1 MLIESASTSCE
12 SAALGVHVADRC
24 EKEGPFIPVETGRSR
39 NYGMRHASPASEA
52 LASVMPSVRL
62 LVGVMTFNHTG
73 RAARRAK
80 IRQLCHTGDSS
91 ALFFVIPADSPDVD
105 TDRPDML
112 RLHVPAVRRG
122 VSGKYLLQ
130 NAYFRSAAA
139 SLPKTVRYVARMDDD
154 AIVNAAAIEAQL
166 RIVDAARERDELV
179 LYGPFRNW
187 CPLAPASP
195 ACPNPPAC
203 PPRPPASLGAN
214 PRRYLWHA
222 ESMQASCWAF
232 NLDRWHL
239 GLRRW
244 REQERRANGTASARF
259 GGLRPGEPYEP
270 AGRGPHE
277 CLRPGQ
283 IGPFPFAAGPFIA
296 LSVALIRTIVAHPA
310 FDRDEARHTRE
321 TAAHPGDAALGD
333 CSSRRDLGVNS

>member
-1 MLIESASTSCE
+1 MNDPGIPES
-12 SAALGVHVADRC
+12 
-24 EKEGPFIPVETGRSR
+24 
-39 NYGMRHASPASEA
+39 GMRHASPASEA

-179 LYGPFRNW
+179 FYGPFRNW

-195 ACPNPPAC
+195 ACPPHPPA
-203 PPRPPASLGAN
+203 RPARLPASAPIRAGTSGMPSPCKRRAGRTTWTGGTAACADGASRSGAPTVRRRRGLADCAPASRTNRLGAGRTSACGPGRLARSHSLRGRSWRSPSRSSERSSHIQHSTATRRGIHAR
-214 PRRYLWHA
+214 PRRIPATLLSA
-222 ESMQASCWAF
+222 TA
-232 NLDRWHL
+232 HL
-239 GLRRW
+239 G
-244 REQERRANGTASARF
+244 AISA
-259 GGLRPGEPYEP
+259 
-270 AGRGPHE
+270 
-277 CLRPGQ
+277 
-283 IGPFPFAAGPFIA
+283 
-296 LSVALIRTIVAHPA
+296 
-310 FDRDEARHTRE
+310 
-321 TAAHPGDAALGD
+321 
-333 CSSRRDLGVNS
+333 